1 LDLDNAPDLN
11 YVLKMGSVNM
21 DPGQVEAKSSAPAD
35 LPASALDFWA
45 ESEDLTELAKGRS
58 ISTDDVLGALGPPPF
73 PKTGFPF
80 IGFLATVYDH
90 VATQVGEHECSGDS
104 TSV

>member
-1 LDLDNAPDLN
+1 MDIASEKPATDLDLD
-11 YVLKMGSVNM
+11 
-21 DPGQVEAKSSAPAD
+21 QVEAESVAPAD

-45 ESEDLTELAKGRS
+45 DQEDLTELAKAKS
-58 ISTDDVLGALGPPPF
+58 ISTDDVLGTLGPPPF

-90 VATQVGEHECSGDS
+90 VATQVGEHECSRDS
-104 TSV
+104 TPA